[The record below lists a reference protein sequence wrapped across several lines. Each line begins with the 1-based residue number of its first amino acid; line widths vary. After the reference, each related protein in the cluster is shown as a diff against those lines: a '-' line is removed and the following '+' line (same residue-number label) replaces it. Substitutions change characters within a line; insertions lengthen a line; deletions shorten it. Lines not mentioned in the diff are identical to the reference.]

1 MNESLLNHRKF
12 LNLFNIQFLNV
23 INDNIL
29 KNAAMVLVVYD
40 SLSFFHLR
48 PSVIINIITFIFVL
62 PLFLFSSYAGKI
74 ADYYSKVKIIRTIKI
89 CEIAI
94 TATAIAGVYYKNIWL
109 LLLAIILLSTHSAFF
124 SPIKYSIL
132 PQYFTDRKKLLLA
145 NSIIEVGSFVAIL
158 IGQFIG
164 SWFIGNK
171 QPHIIVTILFCST
184 LVSLIMSFWLDI
196 TPAIGNRSSFTF
208 NVIRDNYRLYS
219 KIITDTNVKTTLHT
233 IGWFWAIGA
242 IYSTQI
248 ATLTLHNIGGNAQ
261 VFSVIIAELSIA
273 IGVGSFIC
281 NHFSNGHIRKEFIML
296 GAIGMSF
303 FTILILIIAFDP
315 TDHPLALKA
324 FSETIRGITI
334 FGLIFLLGVA
344 AGFYSITCYN
354 ELQVIS
360 PIKKFSQIISV
371 NNIMNAAYILIAI
384 AVNIILL
391 THLNSWDIFAIVS
404 AANLIFAFVYYKKVL
419 SKQNNHK

>member
-1 MNESLLNHRKF
+1 MNESLLNPRKF

-23 INDNIL
+23 VNDNVL
-29 KNAAMVLVVYD
+29 KNATMVLVVYY
-40 SLSFFHLR
+40 SLTFFHLR

-74 ADYYSKVKIIRTIKI
+74 ADYYSKIKIIRIIKI

-94 TATAIAGVYYKNIWL
+94 TSTAIAGIYYKNIWL

-145 NSIIEVGSFVAIL
+145 NSLIEVGSFVAIL

-164 SWFIGNK
+164 SWFIGNR
-171 QPHIIVTILFCST
+171 QPQIIIGILFFST
-184 LVSLIMSFWLDI
+184 LISLTMSFFMEV
-196 TPAIGNRSSFTF
+196 TPAIRNRSSFTF
-208 NVIRDNYRLYS
+208 NIIRDNYRLYS
-219 KIITDTNVKTTLHT
+219 KIITDNNIKTTLHT

-261 VFSVIIAELSIA
+261 VFSVIIAELSVA

-281 NHFSNGHIRKEFIML
+281 NHLSNGHIRKGFICL
-296 GAIGMSF
+296 GAAGMSF
-303 FTILILIIAFDP
+303 FTILLLIIAFEP
-315 TDHPLALKA
+315 TNYPLSLKE
-324 FSETIRGITI
+324 FSESLRGITI
-334 FGLIFLLGVA
+334 FALIFLLGIC

-371 NNIMNAAYILIAI
+371 NNIMNAAYILVAI
-384 AVNIILL
+384 AVNILL
-391 THLNSWDIFAIVS
+391 LIRLNSWDIFAVIS
-404 AANLIFAFVYYKKVL
+404 AANLIFAYVYYKKVL
-419 SKQNNHK
+419 HK